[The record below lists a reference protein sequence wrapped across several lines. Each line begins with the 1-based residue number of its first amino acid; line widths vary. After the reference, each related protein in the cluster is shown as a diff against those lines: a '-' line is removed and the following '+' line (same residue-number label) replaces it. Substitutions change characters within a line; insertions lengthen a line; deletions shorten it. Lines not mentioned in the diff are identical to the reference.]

1 MQIHGRRPANI
12 YEGGGQRWKKALRAA
27 KGSSS
32 EEKLR
37 WINQRCGKDEV
48 EEVEKELAEKFGRK
62 VILLDTRFGEILT
75 LPPEKHPGGA
85 PRRP

>member
-1 MQIHGRRPANI
+1 MEESIKSC
-12 YEGGGQRWKKALRAA
+12 EGILIGGETAMVIGEGTIVIR
-27 KGSSS
+27 
-32 EEKLR
+32 
-37 WINQRCGKDEV
+37 INQRCGKDEV

-85 PRRP
+85 HRRP

>member
-1 MQIHGRRPANI
+1 MEESIKSC
-12 YEGGGQRWKKALRAA
+12 EGILIGGETAMVIGEGTIVIR
-27 KGSSS
+27 
-32 EEKLR
+32 
-37 WINQRCGKDEV
+37 INQRCGKDEV

-62 VILLDTRFGEILT
+62 VILLDARFGEILT

>member
-1 MQIHGRRPANI
+1 MEESIKSC
-12 YEGGGQRWKKALRAA
+12 EGILIGGETAMVIGEGTIAIR
-27 KGSSS
+27 
-32 EEKLR
+32 
-37 WINQRCGKDEV
+37 INQRCGKEEV

-75 LPPEKHPGGA
+75 LPPEKHPGGV

>member
-1 MQIHGRRPANI
+1 MRLYCKDGQIIEARDVSIIG
-12 YEGGGQRWKKALRAA
+12 
-27 KGSSS
+27 KGDIVIRLNMSCRKETI
-32 EEKLR
+32 EEM
-37 WINQRCGKDEV
+37 
-48 EEVEKELAEKFGRK
+48 EKELAEKFGRK

>member
-1 MQIHGRRPANI
+1 MEESIKSC
-12 YEGGGQRWKKALRAA
+12 EGILIGGETAMVIGEGTIVIR
-27 KGSSS
+27 
-32 EEKLR
+32 
-37 WINQRCGKDEV
+37 INQRCGKDEV

-62 VILLDTRFGEILT
+62 AILLDTRFGEILT

>member
-1 MQIHGRRPANI
+1 MEESIKSC
-12 YEGGGQRWKKALRAA
+12 EGILIGGETAMVIGEGTIVIR
-27 KGSSS
+27 
-32 EEKLR
+32 
-37 WINQRCGKDEV
+37 INQRCGKDEV

>member
-1 MQIHGRRPANI
+1 MEESIKNC
-12 YEGGGQRWKKALRAA
+12 EGILIGGETAMVIGEGTIVIR
-27 KGSSS
+27 
-32 EEKLR
+32 
-37 WINQRCGKDEV
+37 INQRCGKDEV

>member
-1 MQIHGRRPANI
+1 MDESSKSC
-12 YEGGGQRWKKALRAA
+12 EGILIGGETAMVIGEGTIVIR
-27 KGSSS
+27 
-32 EEKLR
+32 
-37 WINQRCGKDEV
+37 INQRCGKDEV